1 MNTTQQD
8 AVCLSESEMDA
19 FEALL
24 ASDSVPDDCMSL
36 EMLDGYLA
44 GVIVA
49 PTPLK
54 PVEWLPSVWSESDV
68 DMRGAGVQKVLSL
81 VLRYHDE
88 LVETLGD
95 PEGWAPFFYGSDEDP
110 DGTRLGDE
118 WMTGFELGLSLWAD
132 DWADDLDGHDAATF
146 EGLIER
152 AMAPW
157 ADGEV
162 DAADDDT
169 RIEWLTA
176 TAAAVRAMRH
186 LRDACGL
193 PPVPHATAASG
204 APSLKSLDA

>member
-1 MNTTQQD
+1 MNSTQQD
-8 AVCLSESEMDA
+8 SVCLSDSEMDA

-24 ASDSVPDDCMSL
+24 ASDVVPDDCMSL

-44 GVIVA
+44 AVIVA
-49 PTPLK
+49 PMPLK
-54 PVEWLPSVWSESDV
+54 TVEWLPSVWSESEV
-68 DMRGAGVQKVLSL
+68 DMRGAGVQKVLTL

-95 PEGWAPFFYGSDEDP
+95 PEGWAPFFYGSDDEA

-118 WMTGFELGLSLWAD
+118 WMTGFELGLSLWPE

-157 ADGEV
+157 TEEDVAD
-162 DAADDDT
+162 ADDDT
-169 RIEWLTA
+169 RIDWLTA

-193 PPVPHATAASG
+193 PPVPHAMAAAG
-204 APSLKSLDA
+204 APMRA